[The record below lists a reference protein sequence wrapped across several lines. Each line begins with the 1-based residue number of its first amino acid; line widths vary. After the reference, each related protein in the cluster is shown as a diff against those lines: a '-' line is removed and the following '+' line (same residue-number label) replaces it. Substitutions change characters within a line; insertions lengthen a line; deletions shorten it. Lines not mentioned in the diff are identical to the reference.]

1 MLKKAMSCS
10 FELNEE
16 TFIALKN
23 AGIEAI
29 EISFRPENIES
40 INYKEVESL
49 SKKYGIELWSYHLP
63 FWDYKV
69 SIDAASHDEKVRE
82 KTVEVWKKYI
92 KLAGEIGI
100 KKFIAH
106 PSSEPKSEDP
116 EVRAQEI
123 AYSQD
128 TLSKVAEYAQ
138 TFGATICVENLPRTC
153 LGRNAEELLKIV
165 SADERLDICF
175 DTNHL
180 LMQDTFEFIDK
191 VHQKIVTLHVS
202 DYDYIDERHWL
213 PGEGKVDWHRLYNKL
228 IEYGYSGAWLYE
240 IGIKT
245 RPNIINRS
253 RELTFEDF
261 TKNANEIFENKPL
274 TLI

>member
-1 MLKKAMSCS
+1 MLKIGLSCS

-40 INYKEVESL
+40 INYKEVEML

-82 KTVEVWKKYI
+82 KTIEVWKKYI
-92 KLAGEIGI
+92 KLASEIGI

-123 AYSQD
+123 AYSQ
-128 TLSKVAEYAQ
+128 
-138 TFGATICVENLPRTC
+138 
-153 LGRNAEELLKIV
+153 
-165 SADERLDICF
+165 
-175 DTNHL
+175 
-180 LMQDTFEFIDK
+180 
-191 VHQKIVTLHVS
+191 
-202 DYDYIDERHWL
+202 
-213 PGEGKVDWHRLYNKL
+213 EGK
-228 IEYGYSGAWLYE
+228 
-240 IGIKT
+240 
-245 RPNIINRS
+245 
-253 RELTFEDF
+253 
-261 TKNANEIFENKPL
+261 
-274 TLI
+274 